1 MGKLQEYVQRIYF
14 NYHKAM
20 ANYNE
25 TNLTS
30 DSSEYLSM
38 DHQAIVWMYG
48 KMETLTKLSESRKTK
63 IKEQIAE
70 MDTLE
75 LKVRDLERTL
85 SEVAKNNHQL
95 DDNLSTCRKHNER
108 LNDKLTLRSLT
119 LEDRTKDLKNKTEDL
134 EELQSIYEDHK
145 RFLKYMVVMSIFAGF
160 MMGLVSYPL
169 I

>member
-1 MGKLQEYVQRIYF
+1 MGKLQAYVQRIYF
-14 NYHKAM
+14 KYYKAM

-25 TNLTS
+25 TDLTS

-48 KMETLTKLSESRKTK
+48 KIETLNKLSESRKTT
-63 IKEQIAE
+63 IKEQYEQI
-70 MDTLE
+70 
-75 LKVRDLERTL
+75 
-85 SEVAKNNHQL
+85 Q
-95 DDNLSTCRKHNER
+95 R

-119 LEDRTKDLKNKTEDL
+119 LEGRTKDLKSKTEDL

-160 MMGLVSYPL
+160 IMGLVSYPL

>member
-1 MGKLQEYVQRIYF
+1 MGKLQAYVQRIYF
-14 NYHKAM
+14 KYYKAM

-25 TNLTS
+25 TDLTS

-48 KMETLTKLSESRKTK
+48 KIETLTKLSESRKTK

-95 DDNLSTCRKHNER
+95 DDDLSVSRKQ
-108 LNDKLTLRSLT
+108 LNKMDDILTNRAIT
-119 LEDRTKDLKNKTEDL
+119 LENKTEDL

>member
-1 MGKLQEYVQRIYF
+1 MGKLQAYVQRIYF

-25 TNLTS
+25 TDLTS

-48 KMETLTKLSESRKTK
+48 KIETLNKLSESRKTT
-63 IKEQIAE
+63 IKEQYEQI
-70 MDTLE
+70 
-75 LKVRDLERTL
+75 
-85 SEVAKNNHQL
+85 Q
-95 DDNLSTCRKHNER
+95 R

-160 MMGLVSYPL
+160 IMGLVSYPL

>member
-1 MGKLQEYVQRIYF
+1 MGKLQAYVQRIYF
-14 NYHKAM
+14 KYYKAM

-25 TNLTS
+25 TDLTS

-48 KMETLTKLSESRKTK
+48 KIETLNKLSESRKTT
-63 IKEQIAE
+63 IKEQYEQI
-70 MDTLE
+70 
-75 LKVRDLERTL
+75 
-85 SEVAKNNHQL
+85 Q
-95 DDNLSTCRKHNER
+95 R

>member
-1 MGKLQEYVQRIYF
+1 MGKLQAYVQRIYF
-14 NYHKAM
+14 KYYKAM

-25 TNLTS
+25 TDLTS

-48 KMETLTKLSESRKTK
+48 KIETLNKLSESRKTT
-63 IKEQIAE
+63 IKEQYEQI
-70 MDTLE
+70 
-75 LKVRDLERTL
+75 
-85 SEVAKNNHQL
+85 Q
-95 DDNLSTCRKHNER
+95 R

-160 MMGLVSYPL
+160 IMGLVSYPL

>member
-1 MGKLQEYVQRIYF
+1 MLKIEEYIQKIYYSVYRKLGSYDDPIT
-14 NYHKAM
+14 K
-20 ANYNE
+20 
-25 TNLTS
+25 LT
-30 DSSEYLSM
+30 ELSY

-48 KMETLTKLSESRKTK
+48 KIETLNKLSESRKTT
-63 IKEQIAE
+63 IKEQYEQI
-70 MDTLE
+70 
-75 LKVRDLERTL
+75 
-85 SEVAKNNHQL
+85 Q
-95 DDNLSTCRKHNER
+95 R

>member
-1 MGKLQEYVQRIYF
+1 MLKIEEYIQKIYYSVYRKLGSYDDPIT
-14 NYHKAM
+14 K
-20 ANYNE
+20 
-25 TNLTS
+25 LT
-30 DSSEYLSM
+30 ELSY
-38 DHQAIVWMYG
+38 DHRAIVWLYD
-48 KMETLTKLSESRKTK
+48 KIETLTKLSESRKTK

-95 DDNLSTCRKHNER
+95 DDDLSASRKQ
-108 LNDKLTLRSLT
+108 LNKMDDILTNRAIT
-119 LEDRTKDLKNKTEDL
+119 LENKTEDL

>member
-1 MGKLQEYVQRIYF
+1 MGKLQAYVQRIYF
-14 NYHKAM
+14 KYYKAM

-25 TNLTS
+25 TDLTS

-48 KMETLTKLSESRKTK
+48 KIETLNRIQDK
-63 IKEQIAE
+63 AE
-70 MDTLE
+70 ANFLE
-75 LKVRDLERTL
+75 LRGEKKALESKLKTTD
-85 SEVAKNNHQL
+85 A
-95 DDNLSTCRKHNER
+95 NLSTCRKHNER

-119 LEDRTKDLKNKTEDL
+119 LEGRTKDLKNKTEDL